1 MKTLLYIFLL
11 FLLLTIHSQA
21 VDFNREVRPLLAS
34 KCYACH
40 GPDEEGRKA
49 KLRLDVRENA
59 LKKEV
64 IVPGKIEESEFHYR
78 IRSEDPDEIM
88 PPPES
93 HATLT
98 PKEKDLLDQ
107 WIKEGAKYDQ
117 HWAFVP
123 PVASTPPAKNSNW
136 ERNEIDSF
144 ILANLEKHDLK
155 PAKDAD
161 GYSLVRRLYLDLV
174 GLPPTPEQAD
184 GFVSDKRP
192 DAYERLVDELL
203 ASPHYGE
210 KWGRE
215 WLDLARYADT
225 NGYEK
230 DRPRNI
236 WPYRDWVIR
245 ALNDDM
251 PYDQFTIEQLAGDML
266 PNATQEQKTASG
278 FHRNTQLNEEGGI
291 DPLEFRF
298 YAAVDR
304 VATTGTVWMGLTT
317 GCAQCHTH
325 KYDPITHDEYF
336 GLMSLLDNVDEPD
349 LLLYTEAQKKQK
361 SDLEKQITDKIEE
374 LQKNNAEFEQA
385 FASWRKIEEKKAT
398 LWRTLE
404 PDSMKT
410 NLPKLEIMEDGSIFS
425 SGDVT
430 KRDVF
435 DLNFT
440 SKQPI
445 NALRLEA
452 LPDNR
457 LPNRGP
463 GRCYYE
469 GRKGDFFLSEF
480 IVNVSDKKQKIV
492 NPSSTFGKISVGG
505 GSAKASNVTDGDGS
519 SGWSTA
525 GQQGKANH
533 LVLPLEKPIPANTT
547 FSIQM
552 LFERHFV
559 VSLGRF
565 RISACSSASQP
576 KAQSLGVEMERV
588 LSLKKQASP
597 KDLSTLRSLYLE
609 KVYLERPAPTRPAI
623 VQKNTQWIWNATGN
637 RPKETLYFSKK
648 FDLKELPQS
657 AEVFFTCDDNV
668 EFFLNGNS
676 IGATNLWSK
685 PVTSPIKTHFRK
697 GVNFLTAK
705 ASNGGGPAG
714 LIAELSLTSKNG
726 KIQYIASDQS
736 WKFASQLPNPQAK
749 NWHTRE
755 LPNAKPTVV
764 VGKYGD
770 GPWGSLNLSKGN
782 PSKKPNPITQLRN
795 RMPRPN
801 HTLVMLERPKDN
813 PRPTLLRHRGE
824 YTSPKHEVPAG
835 IPGIFELQNKKEPA
849 DRLEF
854 ARWLVGTDNPLG
866 DRVAVNRAWRS
877 FFGYGLIRTNG
888 DFGTQAPAPDHPELL
903 DWLAVEFR
911 KNGMSL
917 KKLHRLIVTSST
929 YRQDSKAYP
938 SLLAKDPQNRL
949 LARGPRFRLSGELI
963 RDHMLKAS
971 GKLSDKMFGPGVF
984 PPQPLTVLAHAFG
997 NKSWNASKGED
1008 RYRRSVY
1015 TFIKRTAPFAGFI
1028 TFDGTSGENCLAKR
1042 DRSNTPLQALTL
1054 LNDEMFLELARA
1066 VGKEVHLQKKDPVLT
1081 LFRRF
1086 LTRPPSTEETK
1097 ALQSYLDQQIER
1109 LEKGEL
1115 KPTEIAAD
1123 KKANPELA
1131 GKILLARAIMNLD
1144 EAITKP

>member
-1 MKTLLYIFLL
+1 MVLLTHYRMKSLPCIFLF
-11 FLLLTIHSQA
+11 FLLVSVHSQA
-21 VDFNREVRPLLAS
+21 VDFNREIRPLLAS

-59 LKKEV
+59 LKNEV

-78 IRSEDPDEIM
+78 IRSDDPEEIM

-98 PKEKDLLDQ
+98 AKEKDLLEK
-107 WIKEGAKYDQ
+107 WIKEGAKYDK

-123 PVASTPPAKNSNW
+123 PVASAPPAKNSKW
-136 ERNEIDSF
+136 GRNEIDSF
-144 ILANLEKHDLK
+144 ILENLKKHDLK
-155 PAKDAD
+155 PSAQAD
-161 GYSLVRRLYLDLV
+161 GYSLVRRLYLDLI

-184 GFVSDKRP
+184 AFVSDKRP
-192 DAYERLVDELL
+192 DAYERLIDKLL

-215 WLDLARYADT
+215 WLDLARYADS

-245 ALNDDM
+245 ALNEDM

-266 PNATQEQKTASG
+266 PNATQEQKTATG

-349 LLLYTEAQKKQK
+349 LFLETEAQAKQAEQIQSQIQTK
-361 SDLEKQITDKIEE
+361 SLALQEDIEG
-374 LQKNNAEFEQA
+374 FDQA
-385 FASWRKIEEKKAT
+385 FEKWRTKEEANAT
-398 LWRTLE
+398 LWANLLPTA
-404 PDSMKT
+404 MKT
-410 NLPKLEIMEDGSIFS
+410 NLPKLEVMEDGSIFS

-440 SKQPI
+440 SKKAI
-445 NALRLEA
+445 SALRLEV
-452 LPDNR
+452 LPDDR
-457 LPNRGP
+457 LPQRGP

-480 IVNVSDKKQKIV
+480 TIRVNGEKQKIL
-492 NPSSTFGKISVGG
+492 NPSSTYGKISVGG

-519 SGWSTA
+519 SGWSTS
-525 GQQGKANH
+525 GQTGQANH
-533 LVLPLEKPIPANTT
+533 LVLPLEKAIPAGTP
-547 FSIQM
+547 FSVEM

-565 RISACSSASQP
+565 RISATTDKKATAKKHGVATELILAQGSKASQEDVADLRRSFLEQDP
-576 KAQSLGVEMERV
+576 RWKKQRKPLDD
-588 LSLKKQASP
+588 LKK
-597 KDLSTLRSLYLE
+597 R
-609 KVYLERPAPTRPAI
+609 I
-623 VQKNTQWIWNATGN
+623 
-637 RPKETLYFSKK
+637 
-648 FDLKELPQS
+648 
-657 AEVFFTCDDNV
+657 
-668 EFFLNGNS
+668 
-676 IGATNLWSK
+676 
-685 PVTSPIKTHFRK
+685 
-697 GVNFLTAK
+697 
-705 ASNGGGPAG
+705 
-714 LIAELSLTSKNG
+714 
-726 KIQYIASDQS
+726 
-736 WKFASQLPNPQAK
+736 
-749 NWHTRE
+749 
-755 LPNAKPTVV
+755 
-764 VGKYGD
+764 
-770 GPWGSLNLSKGN
+770 
-782 PSKKPNPITQLRN
+782 
-795 RMPRPN
+795 PRLQ
-801 HTLVMLERPKDN
+801 HTLVMLERPPDN
-813 PRPTLLRHRGE
+813 PRSTFLRHRGE
-824 YTSPKHEVPAG
+824 YTNPKHEVPSG
-835 IPGIFELQNKKEPA
+835 LPEIFQLQNKKEPA
-849 DRLEF
+849 NRLEF
-854 ARWLVGTDNPLG
+854 ARWLTSTDNPLG
-866 DRVAVNRAWRS
+866 DRVTVNRAWRS
-877 FFGYGLIRTNG
+877 FFGYGLIRTSG
-888 DFGTQAPAPDHPELL
+888 DFGTQAAAPDHPQLL
-903 DWLAVEFR
+903 DWLALEFR

-929 YRQDSKAYP
+929 YRQDSQV
-938 SLLAKDPQNRL
+938 SGELLKNDPQNRL

-971 GKLSDKMFGPGVF
+971 GKLSAKMFGPGVY
-984 PPQPLTVLAHAFG
+984 PPQPLSVLAHAFG

-1015 TFIKRTAPFAGFI
+1015 TFVKRTAPFAGHM
-1028 TFDGTSGENCLAKR
+1028 TFDGTSGENCLARR
-1042 DRSNTPLQALTL
+1042 DRSNPPLQALTL
-1054 LNDEMFLELARA
+1054 LNDQMFLELARA
-1066 VGKEVHLQKKDPVLT
+1066 AGAEVHLQKKDPVLS

-1086 LTRPPSTEETK
+1086 LTRPPSAEETK
-1097 ALQSYLDQQIER
+1097 ALQAYLDQQIER

-1115 KPTEIAAD
+1115 KPTDIAAD
-1123 KKANPELA
+1123 KKATPELA
-1131 GKILLARAIMNLD
+1131 GKVLLARAIMNLD